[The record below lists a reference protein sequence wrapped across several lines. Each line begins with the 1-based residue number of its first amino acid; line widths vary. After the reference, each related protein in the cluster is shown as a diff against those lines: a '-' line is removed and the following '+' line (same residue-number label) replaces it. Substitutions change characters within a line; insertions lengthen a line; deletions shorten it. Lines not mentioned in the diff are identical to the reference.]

1 LNITPY
7 KSKNFWWLNVYRYH
21 FELFFTLHCSFYSI
35 RELYTVWGFSSH
47 SASLGG
53 AALFIDA
60 LTYIF
65 NLLFA
70 LFKRSWFAATKID
83 QKWRI
88 FKFVTKT
95 VESVE
100 SWTMCS
106 IAGKFRLVFYSL
118 NEICE
123 GALVASAV
131 GCVLWTGENITIGSC
146 RWWLLLVL
154 FQ

>member
-1 LNITPY
+1 MIECLPLP
-7 KSKNFWWLNVYRYH
+7 FWT
-21 FELFFTLHCSFYSI
+21 FFFTLHCSFYSI
-35 RELYTVWGFSSH
+35 RELFTVWGFSSH

-95 VESVE
+95 VERVE
-100 SWTMCS
+100 SGTMCS
-106 IAGKFRLVFYSL
+106 IAGKFRLAFYSL
-118 NEICE
+118 KEICE
-123 GALVASAV
+123 GAFVASAV
-131 GCVLWTGENITIGSC
+131 GCVSWTGENITIGSC